1 MLFVI
6 LAAAIFLIFI
16 NSVFVATEISLVAS
30 RISRLEELAEGGSRT
45 AIRALEAR
53 KDLRKQ
59 LSGAQLGITLSSV
72 ILGIL
77 AEPSIGELI
86 RSLLENLG
94 LPSGVSETTSWIS
107 AIAIAAMF
115 QMMFGEIV
123 PKNIAIADPER
134 TLLRIMPIQRFF
146 VQIAKPVIW
155 LLDKIVAIAVRPLS
169 NKLQV
174 GNDSAVG
181 MTELL
186 AVIKASRD
194 EGLIESFEHELL
206 TSALDLGQ
214 RPVSSIVI
222 PRSEMITVDRKMN
235 LVEIEKI
242 VVASGHSRLPVIGN
256 TENDL
261 LGFLHVKDFLR
272 LPQQAQNEPVPLEM
286 IRRMLIVTPDLP
298 LDDLLLQMRRSRSH
312 VAGVKNTGG
321 EILGLVALEDVI
333 EELVGEIEDES
344 DLATNKNR

>member
-30 RISRLEELAEGGSRT
+30 RISRLEELSEGGSRT

-123 PKNIAIADPER
+123 PKNVAIADPER
-134 TLLRIMPIQRFF
+134 TLLRVMPIQRFF

-333 EELVGEIEDES
+333 EELVGDIEDES
-344 DLATNKNR
+344 DLATNKNG

>member
-1 MLFVI
+1 MRKFE
-6 LAAAIFLIFI
+6 IFCVT
-16 NSVFVATEISLVAS
+16 NVEISF
-30 RISRLEELAEGGSRT
+30 
-45 AIRALEAR
+45 
-53 KDLRKQ
+53 
-59 LSGAQLGITLSSV
+59 
-72 ILGIL
+72 
-77 AEPSIGELI
+77 
-86 RSLLENLG
+86 LENLG

-123 PKNIAIADPER
+123 PKNIAIADPVR
-134 TLLRIMPIQRFF
+134 TLRRIMPIQRFF

-344 DLATNKNR
+344 DLANK

>member
-6 LAAAIFLIFI
+6 LITAIFLILV

-45 AIRALEAR
+45 AKRALEAR

-59 LSGAQLGITLSSV
+59 LSGSQLGITLSSV

-77 AEPSIGELI
+77 AEPSVGELI

-94 LPSGVSETTSWIS
+94 APSGASETASWIA
-107 AIAIAAMF
+107 AIAIAAML

-134 TLLRIMPIQRFF
+134 TLLRVMPIQRFF
-146 VQIAKPVIW
+146 VQIAKPVIL

-174 GNDSAVG
+174 GNDSALG

-186 AVIKASRD
+186 AVIKASKD
-194 EGLIESFEHELL
+194 DGLIESFEHELL
-206 TSALDLGQ
+206 TSALDLGR
-214 RPVSSIVI
+214 RPVSSIMI
-222 PRSEMITVDRKMN
+222 NRSQMVTINRKMN
-235 LVEIEKI
+235 LSAIEE
-242 VVASGHSRLPVIGN
+242 VVVSSGHSRLPVVGN
-256 TENDL
+256 TESDL

-272 LPQQAQNEPVPLEM
+272 LPEQSHSEPVPLEM
-286 IRRMLIVTPDLP
+286 IRRMLIVPPDLL
-298 LDDLLLQMRRSRSH
+298 LDDLLLQMRRSHSH
-312 VAGVKNTGG
+312 LAGVKTSEGVL
-321 EILGLVALEDVI
+321 LGLVALEDVI

-344 DLATNKNR
+344 DFAKK

>member
-6 LAAAIFLIFI
+6 LVTAIFLILV

-45 AIRALEAR
+45 AKRALEAR

-59 LSGAQLGITLSSV
+59 LSGSQLGITLSSV

-77 AEPSIGELI
+77 AEPSVGELI
-86 RSLLENLG
+86 KSLLENLG
-94 LPSGVSETTSWIS
+94 APSGASETASWIA
-107 AIAIAAMF
+107 AIAIAAML

-134 TLLRIMPIQRFF
+134 TLLRVMPIQRFF
-146 VQIAKPVIW
+146 VQIAKPVIL

-169 NKLQV
+169 KKLQV
-174 GNDSAVG
+174 GNDSALG

-186 AVIKASRD
+186 AVIKASKD
-194 EGLIESFEHELL
+194 DGLIESFEHELL
-206 TSALDLGQ
+206 TSALDLGR
-214 RPVSSIVI
+214 RPVSSIMI
-222 PRSEMITVDRKMN
+222 NRSQMVTINRKMN
-235 LVEIEKI
+235 LSAIEE
-242 VVASGHSRLPVIGN
+242 VVVSSGHSRLPVVGN

-272 LPQQAQNEPVPLEM
+272 LPEQSHSEPVPLEM
-286 IRRMLIVTPDLP
+286 IRRMLIVPPDLL
-298 LDDLLLQMRRSRSH
+298 LDDLLLQMRRSHSH
-312 VAGVKNTGG
+312 LAGVKNSEGVL
-321 EILGLVALEDVI
+321 LGLVALEDVI

-344 DLATNKNR
+344 DFTKK

>member
-16 NSVFVATEISLVAS
+16 NSIFVATEISLVAS

-59 LSGAQLGITLSSV
+59 LSGSQLGITLSSV

-94 LPSGVSETTSWIS
+94 VPSGASETASWIS

-123 PKNIAIADPER
+123 PKNVAIADPER
-134 TLLRIMPIQRFF
+134 TLLRVMPIQRFF

-312 VAGVKNTGG
+312 VAGVKNTDG

-333 EELVGEIEDES
+333 EELVGDIEDES
-344 DLATNKNR
+344 DLATNKNG

>member
-6 LAAAIFLIFI
+6 LVTAIFLILV

-45 AIRALEAR
+45 AKRALEAR

-59 LSGAQLGITLSSV
+59 LSGSQLGITLSSV

-77 AEPSIGELI
+77 AEPSVGELI

-94 LPSGVSETTSWIS
+94 APSGASETASWIA

-134 TLLRIMPIQRFF
+134 TLLRVMPIQRFF
-146 VQIAKPVIW
+146 VQIAKPVIL

-169 NKLQV
+169 KKLQV
-174 GNDSAVG
+174 GNDSALG

-186 AVIKASRD
+186 AVIKASKD
-194 EGLIESFEHELL
+194 DGLIESFEHELL
-206 TSALDLGQ
+206 TSALDLGR
-214 RPVSSIVI
+214 RPVSSIMI
-222 PRSEMITVDRKMN
+222 NRSQMVTINRKMN
-235 LVEIEKI
+235 LSAIEE
-242 VVASGHSRLPVIGN
+242 VVVSSGHSRLPVVGN

-272 LPQQAQNEPVPLEM
+272 LPEQSHSEPVPLEM
-286 IRRMLIVTPDLP
+286 IRRMLIVPPDLL
-298 LDDLLLQMRRSRSH
+298 LDDLLLQMRRSHSH
-312 VAGVKNTGG
+312 LAGVKTSEGVL
-321 EILGLVALEDVI
+321 LGLVALEDVI

-344 DLATNKNR
+344 DFTKK

>member
-6 LAAAIFLIFI
+6 LAAAIFLIFV
-16 NSVFVATEISLVAS
+16 NSIFVATEISLVAS
-30 RISRLEELAEGGSRT
+30 RISRLEELVEGGSRT
-45 AIRALEAR
+45 AKRALEAR

-59 LSGAQLGITLSSV
+59 LSGSQLGITLSSV

-77 AEPSIGELI
+77 AEPSVGELI

-94 LPSGVSETTSWIS
+94 VPDGASQTASWIS
-107 AIAIAAMF
+107 AIAIAAML

-134 TLLRIMPIQRFF
+134 TLLRVMPIQRFF
-146 VQIAKPVIW
+146 VQSARPVIW

-174 GNDSAVG
+174 GNDSALG

-214 RPVSSIVI
+214 RPVSSIMI
-222 PRSEMITVDRKMN
+222 PRSEMVTVDRKMD
-235 LVEIEKI
+235 LASIEA
-242 VVASGHSRLPVIGN
+242 VVLASGHSRLPVVGN

-272 LPQQAQNEPVPLEM
+272 LPEQAQSEAVPLEM
-286 IRRMLIVTPDLP
+286 IRRMLIVPPDLL

-312 VAGVKNTGG
+312 VAGVKNGDG

-344 DLATNKNR
+344 DLANK

>member
-6 LAAAIFLIFI
+6 LVTAIFLILV

-45 AIRALEAR
+45 AKRALEAR

-59 LSGAQLGITLSSV
+59 LSGSQLGITLSSV

-77 AEPSIGELI
+77 AEPSVGELI

-94 LPSGVSETTSWIS
+94 APSGASETASWIA
-107 AIAIAAMF
+107 AIAIAAML

-134 TLLRIMPIQRFF
+134 TLLRVMPIQRFF
-146 VQIAKPVIW
+146 VQIAKPVIL

-169 NKLQV
+169 KKLQV
-174 GNDSAVG
+174 GNDSALG

-186 AVIKASRD
+186 AVIKASKD
-194 EGLIESFEHELL
+194 DGLIESFEHELL
-206 TSALDLGQ
+206 TSALDLGR
-214 RPVSSIVI
+214 RPVSSIMI
-222 PRSEMITVDRKMN
+222 NRSQMVTINRKMN
-235 LVEIEKI
+235 LSAIEE
-242 VVASGHSRLPVIGN
+242 VVVSSGHSRLPVVGN

-272 LPQQAQNEPVPLEM
+272 LPEQSHSEPVPLEM
-286 IRRMLIVTPDLP
+286 IRRMLIVPPDLL
-298 LDDLLLQMRRSRSH
+298 LDDLLLQMRRSHSH
-312 VAGVKNTGG
+312 LAGVKTSEGVL
-321 EILGLVALEDVI
+321 LGLVALEDVI

-344 DLATNKNR
+344 DFAKK

>member
-6 LAAAIFLIFI
+6 LVTAIFLILV

-45 AIRALEAR
+45 ATRALEAR

-59 LSGAQLGITLSSV
+59 LSGSQLGITLSSV

-77 AEPSIGELI
+77 AEPSVGELI

-94 LPSGVSETTSWIS
+94 APSGASETASWIA
-107 AIAIAAMF
+107 AIAIAAML

-134 TLLRIMPIQRFF
+134 TLLRVMPIQRFF
-146 VQIAKPVIW
+146 VQIAKPVIL

-169 NKLQV
+169 KKLQV
-174 GNDSAVG
+174 GNDSALG

-186 AVIKASRD
+186 AVIKASKD
-194 EGLIESFEHELL
+194 DGLIESFEHELL
-206 TSALDLGQ
+206 TSALDLGR
-214 RPVSSIVI
+214 RPVSSIMI
-222 PRSEMITVDRKMN
+222 NRSQMVTINRKMN
-235 LVEIEKI
+235 LSSIEE
-242 VVASGHSRLPVIGN
+242 VVVSSGHSRLPVVGN

-272 LPQQAQNEPVPLEM
+272 LPEQSHSEPVPLEM
-286 IRRMLIVTPDLP
+286 IRRMLIVPPDLL
-298 LDDLLLQMRRSRSH
+298 LDDLLLQMRRSHSH
-312 VAGVKNTGG
+312 LAGVKNSEGVL
-321 EILGLVALEDVI
+321 LGLVALEDVI

-344 DLATNKNR
+344 DFTKK

>member
-107 AIAIAAMF
+107 AIAVAAMF

-333 EELVGEIEDES
+333 EELVGDIEDES
-344 DLATNKNR
+344 DLATNKNG

>member
-6 LAAAIFLIFI
+6 LAAAIFLIFV
-16 NSVFVATEISLVAS
+16 NSIFVATEISLVAS
-30 RISRLEELAEGGSRT
+30 RISRLEELVEGGSKT
-45 AIRALEAR
+45 AKIALEAR

-59 LSGAQLGITLSSV
+59 LSGSQLGITLSSV

-77 AEPSIGELI
+77 AEPSVGELI

-94 LPSGVSETTSWIS
+94 APSGASKTASWIS
-107 AIAIAAMF
+107 AIAIAAML

-134 TLLRIMPIQRFF
+134 TLLRVMPIQRFF
-146 VQIAKPVIW
+146 VQIAIPVIW
-155 LLDKIVAIAVRPLS
+155 LLDKIVAFAVRPLS

-174 GNDSAVG
+174 GNDSALG

-186 AVIKASRD
+186 AVVKASKD

-214 RPVSSIVI
+214 RPVSSIMI
-222 PRSEMITVDRKMN
+222 PCSEMVTVDRKMD
-235 LVEIEKI
+235 LASIEE
-242 VVASGHSRLPVIGN
+242 VVLASGHSRLPVVGN
-256 TENDL
+256 SENDL

-272 LPQQAQNEPVPLEM
+272 LPEQSQSEPVPLEM
-286 IRRMLIVTPDLP
+286 IRRMLIVPPDLL

-312 VAGVKNTGG
+312 LAGVKNSEGVL
-321 EILGLVALEDVI
+321 LGLVALEDVI

-344 DLATNKNR
+344 DLATK

>member
-6 LAAAIFLIFI
+6 LVTAIFLILV

-45 AIRALEAR
+45 AKRALEAR

-59 LSGAQLGITLSSV
+59 LSGSQLGITLSSV

-77 AEPSIGELI
+77 AEPSVGELI
-86 RSLLENLG
+86 KSLLENLG
-94 LPSGVSETTSWIS
+94 APSGASETASWIA
-107 AIAIAAMF
+107 AIAIAAML

-134 TLLRIMPIQRFF
+134 TLLRVMPIQRVF
-146 VQIAKPVIW
+146 VQIAKPVIL

-169 NKLQV
+169 KKLQV
-174 GNDSAVG
+174 GNDSALG

-186 AVIKASRD
+186 AVIKASKD
-194 EGLIESFEHELL
+194 DGLIESFEHELL
-206 TSALDLGQ
+206 TSALDLGR
-214 RPVSSIVI
+214 RPVSSIMI
-222 PRSEMITVDRKMN
+222 NRSQMVTINRKMN
-235 LVEIEKI
+235 LSAIEE
-242 VVASGHSRLPVIGN
+242 VVVSSGHSRLPVVGN

-272 LPQQAQNEPVPLEM
+272 LPEQSHSEPVPLEM
-286 IRRMLIVTPDLP
+286 IRRMLIVPPDLL
-298 LDDLLLQMRRSRSH
+298 LDDLLLQMRRSHSH
-312 VAGVKNTGG
+312 LAGVKTSEGVL
-321 EILGLVALEDVI
+321 LGLVALEDVI

-344 DLATNKNR
+344 DFTKK

>member
-333 EELVGEIEDES
+333 EELVGDIEDES
-344 DLATNKNR
+344 DLATNKNG

>member
-1 MLFVI
+1 MLFVM
-6 LAAAIFLIFI
+6 LVTAIFLILV

-45 AIRALEAR
+45 AKRALEAR

-59 LSGAQLGITLSSV
+59 LSGSQLGITLSSV

-77 AEPSIGELI
+77 AEPSVGELI
-86 RSLLENLG
+86 KSLLENLG
-94 LPSGVSETTSWIS
+94 APSGASETASWIA
-107 AIAIAAMF
+107 AIAIAAML

-134 TLLRIMPIQRFF
+134 TLLRVMPIQRFF
-146 VQIAKPVIW
+146 VQIAKPVIL

-169 NKLQV
+169 NKLQI
-174 GNDSAVG
+174 GNDSALG

-186 AVIKASRD
+186 AVIKASKD
-194 EGLIESFEHELL
+194 DGLIESFEHELL
-206 TSALDLGQ
+206 TSALDLGR
-214 RPVSSIVI
+214 RPVSSIMI
-222 PRSEMITVDRKMN
+222 NRSQMVTINRKMN
-235 LVEIEKI
+235 LSAIEE
-242 VVASGHSRLPVIGN
+242 VVVSSGHSRLPVVGN

-272 LPQQAQNEPVPLEM
+272 LPEQSHSEPVPLEM
-286 IRRMLIVTPDLP
+286 IRRMLIVPPDLL
-298 LDDLLLQMRRSRSH
+298 LDDLLLQMRRSHSH
-312 VAGVKNTGG
+312 LAGVKTSEGVL
-321 EILGLVALEDVI
+321 LGLVALEDVI

-344 DLATNKNR
+344 DFTKK

>member
-6 LAAAIFLIFI
+6 LVTAIFLILV

-45 AIRALEAR
+45 AKRALEAR

-59 LSGAQLGITLSSV
+59 LSGSQLGITLSSV

-77 AEPSIGELI
+77 AEPSVGELI

-94 LPSGVSETTSWIS
+94 APSGASETASWIA
-107 AIAIAAMF
+107 AIAIAAML

-134 TLLRIMPIQRFF
+134 TLLRVMPIQRFF
-146 VQIAKPVIW
+146 VQIAKPVIL

-174 GNDSAVG
+174 GNDSALG

-186 AVIKASRD
+186 AVIKASKD
-194 EGLIESFEHELL
+194 DGLIESFEHELL
-206 TSALDLGQ
+206 TSALDLGR
-214 RPVSSIVI
+214 RPVSSIMI
-222 PRSEMITVDRKMN
+222 NRSQMVTINRKMN
-235 LVEIEKI
+235 LSSIEE
-242 VVASGHSRLPVIGN
+242 VVVSSGHSRLPVVGN

-272 LPQQAQNEPVPLEM
+272 LPEQSHSEPVPLEM
-286 IRRMLIVTPDLP
+286 IRRMLIVPPDLL
-298 LDDLLLQMRRSRSH
+298 LDDLLLQMRRSHSH
-312 VAGVKNTGG
+312 LAGVKNSEGVL
-321 EILGLVALEDVI
+321 LGLVALEDVI

-344 DLATNKNR
+344 DFTKK

>member
-6 LAAAIFLIFI
+6 LVTAIFLILV

-45 AIRALEAR
+45 AKRALEAR

-59 LSGAQLGITLSSV
+59 LSGSQLGITLSSV

-77 AEPSIGELI
+77 AEPSVGELI
-86 RSLLENLG
+86 KSLLENLG
-94 LPSGVSETTSWIS
+94 APSGASETASWIA
-107 AIAIAAMF
+107 AIAIAAML

-134 TLLRIMPIQRFF
+134 TLLRVMPIQRFF
-146 VQIAKPVIW
+146 VQIAKPVIL

-174 GNDSAVG
+174 GNDSALG

-186 AVIKASRD
+186 AVIKASKD
-194 EGLIESFEHELL
+194 DGLIESFEHELL
-206 TSALDLGQ
+206 TSALDLGR
-214 RPVSSIVI
+214 RPVSSIMI
-222 PRSEMITVDRKMN
+222 NRSQMVTINRKMN
-235 LVEIEKI
+235 LSAIEE
-242 VVASGHSRLPVIGN
+242 VVVSSGHSRLPVVGN

-272 LPQQAQNEPVPLEM
+272 LPEQSHSEPVPLEM
-286 IRRMLIVTPDLP
+286 IRRMLIVPPDLL
-298 LDDLLLQMRRSRSH
+298 LDDLLLQMRRSHSH
-312 VAGVKNTGG
+312 LAGVKNSEGVL
-321 EILGLVALEDVI
+321 LGLVALEDVI

-344 DLATNKNR
+344 DFTKK

>member
-1 MLFVI
+1 MLFVM

-174 GNDSAVG
+174 GNDSALG

-333 EELVGEIEDES
+333 EELVGDIEDES
-344 DLATNKNR
+344 DLATNKNG

>member
-6 LAAAIFLIFI
+6 LITAIFLILV

-45 AIRALEAR
+45 AKRALEAR

-59 LSGAQLGITLSSV
+59 LSGSQLGITLSSV

-77 AEPSIGELI
+77 AEPSVGELI

-94 LPSGVSETTSWIS
+94 APSGASETASWIA
-107 AIAIAAMF
+107 AIAIAAML

-134 TLLRIMPIQRFF
+134 TLLRVMPIQRFF
-146 VQIAKPVIW
+146 VQIAKPVIL

-169 NKLQV
+169 KKLQV
-174 GNDSAVG
+174 GNDSALG

-186 AVIKASRD
+186 AVIKASKD
-194 EGLIESFEHELL
+194 DGLIESFEHELL
-206 TSALDLGQ
+206 TSALDLGR
-214 RPVSSIVI
+214 RPVSSIMI
-222 PRSEMITVDRKMN
+222 NRSQMVTINRKMN
-235 LVEIEKI
+235 LSAIEE
-242 VVASGHSRLPVIGN
+242 VVVSSGHSRLPVVGN

-272 LPQQAQNEPVPLEM
+272 LPEQSHSEPVPLEM
-286 IRRMLIVTPDLP
+286 IRRMLIVPPDLL
-298 LDDLLLQMRRSRSH
+298 LDDLLLQMRRSHSH
-312 VAGVKNTGG
+312 LAGVKTSEGVL
-321 EILGLVALEDVI
+321 LGLVALEDVI

-344 DLATNKNR
+344 DFTKK

>member
-6 LAAAIFLIFI
+6 LVTAIFLILV

-45 AIRALEAR
+45 AKRALEAR

-59 LSGAQLGITLSSV
+59 LSGSQLGITLSSV

-77 AEPSIGELI
+77 AEPSVGELI

-94 LPSGVSETTSWIS
+94 APSGASETASWIA
-107 AIAIAAMF
+107 AIAIAAML

-134 TLLRIMPIQRFF
+134 TLLRVMPIQRFF
-146 VQIAKPVIW
+146 VQIAKPVIL

-174 GNDSAVG
+174 GNDSALG

-186 AVIKASRD
+186 AVIKASKD
-194 EGLIESFEHELL
+194 DGLIESFEHELL
-206 TSALDLGQ
+206 TSALDLGR
-214 RPVSSIVI
+214 RPVSSIMI
-222 PRSEMITVDRKMN
+222 NRSQMVTINRKMN
-235 LVEIEKI
+235 LSAIEE
-242 VVASGHSRLPVIGN
+242 VVVSSGHSRLPVVGN

-272 LPQQAQNEPVPLEM
+272 LPEQSHSEPVPLEM
-286 IRRMLIVTPDLP
+286 IRRMLIVPPDLL
-298 LDDLLLQMRRSRSH
+298 LDDLLLQMRRSHSH
-312 VAGVKNTGG
+312 LAGVKNSEGVL
-321 EILGLVALEDVI
+321 LGLVALEDVI

-344 DLATNKNR
+344 DFTKK

>member
-6 LAAAIFLIFI
+6 LITAIFLILV

-45 AIRALEAR
+45 AKRALEAR

-59 LSGAQLGITLSSV
+59 LSGSQLGITLSSV

-77 AEPSIGELI
+77 AEPSVGELI

-94 LPSGVSETTSWIS
+94 APSGASETASWIA
-107 AIAIAAMF
+107 AIAIAAML

-134 TLLRIMPIQRFF
+134 TLLRVMPIQRFF
-146 VQIAKPVIW
+146 VQIAKPVIL

-174 GNDSAVG
+174 GNDSALG

-186 AVIKASRD
+186 AVIKASKD
-194 EGLIESFEHELL
+194 DGLIESFEHELL
-206 TSALDLGQ
+206 TSALDLGR
-214 RPVSSIVI
+214 RPVSSIMI
-222 PRSEMITVDRKMN
+222 NRSQMVTINRKMN
-235 LVEIEKI
+235 LSAIEE
-242 VVASGHSRLPVIGN
+242 VVVSSGHSRLPVVGN

-272 LPQQAQNEPVPLEM
+272 LPEQSHSEPVPLEM
-286 IRRMLIVTPDLP
+286 IRRMLIVPPDLL
-298 LDDLLLQMRRSRSH
+298 LDDLLLQMRRSHSH
-312 VAGVKNTGG
+312 LAGVKTSEGVL
-321 EILGLVALEDVI
+321 LGLVALEDVI

-344 DLATNKNR
+344 DFAKK

>member
-1 MLFVI
+1 MLFVM
-6 LAAAIFLIFI
+6 LVTAIFLILV

-30 RISRLEELAEGGSRT
+30 RIPRLEELAEGGSRT
-45 AIRALEAR
+45 AKRALEAR

-59 LSGAQLGITLSSV
+59 LSGSQLGITLSSV

-77 AEPSIGELI
+77 AEPSVGELI

-94 LPSGVSETTSWIS
+94 APSGASETASWIA
-107 AIAIAAMF
+107 AIAIAAML

-134 TLLRIMPIQRFF
+134 TLLRVMPIQRFF
-146 VQIAKPVIW
+146 VQIAKPVIL

-174 GNDSAVG
+174 GNDSALG

-186 AVIKASRD
+186 AVIKASKD
-194 EGLIESFEHELL
+194 DGLIESFEHELL
-206 TSALDLGQ
+206 TSALDLGR
-214 RPVSSIVI
+214 RPVSSIMI
-222 PRSEMITVDRKMN
+222 NRSQMVTINRKMN
-235 LVEIEKI
+235 LSAIEE
-242 VVASGHSRLPVIGN
+242 VVVSSGHSRLPVVGN

-272 LPQQAQNEPVPLEM
+272 LPEQSHSEPVPLEM
-286 IRRMLIVTPDLP
+286 IRRMLIVPPDLL
-298 LDDLLLQMRRSRSH
+298 LDDLLLQMRRSHSH
-312 VAGVKNTGG
+312 LAGVKTSEGVL
-321 EILGLVALEDVI
+321 LGLVALEDVI

-344 DLATNKNR
+344 DFTKK

>member
-6 LAAAIFLIFI
+6 LVTAIFLILV

-45 AIRALEAR
+45 AKRALEAR

-59 LSGAQLGITLSSV
+59 LSGSQLGITLSSV

-77 AEPSIGELI
+77 AEPSVGELI

-94 LPSGVSETTSWIS
+94 APSGASETASWIA
-107 AIAIAAMF
+107 AIAIAAML

-134 TLLRIMPIQRFF
+134 TLLRVMPIQRFF
-146 VQIAKPVIW
+146 VQIAKPVIL

-169 NKLQV
+169 KKLQV
-174 GNDSAVG
+174 GNDSALG

-186 AVIKASRD
+186 AVIKASKD
-194 EGLIESFEHELL
+194 DGLIESFEHELL
-206 TSALDLGQ
+206 TSALDLGR
-214 RPVSSIVI
+214 RPVSSIMI
-222 PRSEMITVDRKMN
+222 NRSQMVTINRKMN
-235 LVEIEKI
+235 LSAIEE
-242 VVASGHSRLPVIGN
+242 VVVSSGHSRLPVVGN

-272 LPQQAQNEPVPLEM
+272 LPEQSHSEPVPLEM
-286 IRRMLIVTPDLP
+286 IRRMLIVPPDLL
-298 LDDLLLQMRRSRSH
+298 LDDLLLQMRRSHSH
-312 VAGVKNTGG
+312 LAGVKTSEGVL
-321 EILGLVALEDVI
+321 LGLVALEDVI

-344 DLATNKNR
+344 DFTKK

>member
-6 LAAAIFLIFI
+6 LVTAIFLILV

-45 AIRALEAR
+45 ATRALEAR

-59 LSGAQLGITLSSV
+59 LSGSQLGITLSSV

-77 AEPSIGELI
+77 AEPSVGELI

-94 LPSGVSETTSWIS
+94 APSGASETASWIA
-107 AIAIAAMF
+107 AIAIAAML

-134 TLLRIMPIQRFF
+134 TLLRVMPIQRFF
-146 VQIAKPVIW
+146 VQIAKPVIL

-169 NKLQV
+169 NKLQI
-174 GNDSAVG
+174 GNDSALG

-186 AVIKASRD
+186 AVIKASKD
-194 EGLIESFEHELL
+194 DGLIESFEHELL
-206 TSALDLGQ
+206 TSALDLGR
-214 RPVSSIVI
+214 RPVSSIMI
-222 PRSEMITVDRKMN
+222 NRSQMVTINRKMN
-235 LVEIEKI
+235 LSSIEE
-242 VVASGHSRLPVIGN
+242 VVVSSGHSRLPVVGN

-272 LPQQAQNEPVPLEM
+272 LPEQSHSEPVPLEM
-286 IRRMLIVTPDLP
+286 IRRMLIVPPDLL
-298 LDDLLLQMRRSRSH
+298 LDDLLLQMRRSHSH
-312 VAGVKNTGG
+312 LAGVKNSEGVL
-321 EILGLVALEDVI
+321 LGLVALEDVI

-344 DLATNKNR
+344 DFTKK

>member
-222 PRSEMITVDRKMN
+222 PRSEMVTVDRKMN

-286 IRRMLIVTPDLP
+286 IRRMLIVAPDLP

-333 EELVGEIEDES
+333 EELVGDIEDES
-344 DLATNKNR
+344 DLATNKNG

>member
-16 NSVFVATEISLVAS
+16 NSIFVATEISLVAS

-59 LSGAQLGITLSSV
+59 LSGSQLGITLSSV

-333 EELVGEIEDES
+333 EELVGDIEDES
-344 DLATNKNR
+344 DLATNKNG

>member
-1 MLFVI
+1 M

-333 EELVGEIEDES
+333 EELVGDIEDES
-344 DLATNKNR
+344 DLATNKNG

>member
-6 LAAAIFLIFI
+6 LVTAIFLILV

-45 AIRALEAR
+45 AKRALEAR

-59 LSGAQLGITLSSV
+59 LSGSQLGITLSSV

-77 AEPSIGELI
+77 AEPSVGELI
-86 RSLLENLG
+86 KSLLENLG
-94 LPSGVSETTSWIS
+94 APSGASETASWIA
-107 AIAIAAMF
+107 AIAIAAML

-134 TLLRIMPIQRFF
+134 TLLRVMPIQRFF
-146 VQIAKPVIW
+146 VQIAKPVIL

-174 GNDSAVG
+174 GNDSALG

-186 AVIKASRD
+186 AVIKASKD
-194 EGLIESFEHELL
+194 DGLIESFEHELL
-206 TSALDLGQ
+206 TSALDLGR
-214 RPVSSIVI
+214 RPVSSIMI
-222 PRSEMITVDRKMN
+222 NRSQMVTINRKMN
-235 LVEIEKI
+235 LSAIEE
-242 VVASGHSRLPVIGN
+242 VVVSSGHSRLPVVGN

-272 LPQQAQNEPVPLEM
+272 LPEQSHSEPVPLEM
-286 IRRMLIVTPDLP
+286 IRRMLIVPPDLL
-298 LDDLLLQMRRSRSH
+298 LDDLLLQMRRSHSH
-312 VAGVKNTGG
+312 LAGVKTSEGVL
-321 EILGLVALEDVI
+321 LGLVALEDVI

-344 DLATNKNR
+344 DFTKK

>member
-6 LAAAIFLIFI
+6 LVTAIFLILV

-45 AIRALEAR
+45 AKRALEAR

-59 LSGAQLGITLSSV
+59 LSGSQLGITLSSV

-77 AEPSIGELI
+77 AEPSVGELI

-94 LPSGVSETTSWIS
+94 APSGASETASWIA
-107 AIAIAAMF
+107 AIAIAAML

-134 TLLRIMPIQRFF
+134 TLLRVMPIQRFF
-146 VQIAKPVIW
+146 VQIAKPVIL

-169 NKLQV
+169 KKLQV
-174 GNDSAVG
+174 GNDSALG

-186 AVIKASRD
+186 AVIKASKD
-194 EGLIESFEHELL
+194 DGLIESFEHELL
-206 TSALDLGQ
+206 TSALDLGR
-214 RPVSSIVI
+214 RPVSSIMI
-222 PRSEMITVDRKMN
+222 NRSQMVTINRKMN
-235 LVEIEKI
+235 LSAIEE
-242 VVASGHSRLPVIGN
+242 VVVSSGHSRLPVVGN

-272 LPQQAQNEPVPLEM
+272 LPEQSHSEPVPLEM
-286 IRRMLIVTPDLP
+286 IRRMLIVPPDLL
-298 LDDLLLQMRRSRSH
+298 LDDLLLQMRRSHSH
-312 VAGVKNTGG
+312 LAGVKTSEGVL
-321 EILGLVALEDVI
+321 LGLVALEDVI
-333 EELVGEIEDES
+333 EELVGDIEDES
-344 DLATNKNR
+344 DFTKK

>member
-6 LAAAIFLIFI
+6 LVTAIFLILV

-45 AIRALEAR
+45 AKRALEAR

-59 LSGAQLGITLSSV
+59 LSGSQLGITLSSV

-77 AEPSIGELI
+77 AEPSVGELI

-94 LPSGVSETTSWIS
+94 APSGASETASWIA
-107 AIAIAAMF
+107 AIAIAAML

-123 PKNIAIADPER
+123 PKNIAIADPEK
-134 TLLRIMPIQRFF
+134 TLLRVMPIQRFF
-146 VQIAKPVIW
+146 VQIAKPVIL

-169 NKLQV
+169 KKLQV
-174 GNDSAVG
+174 GNDSALG

-186 AVIKASRD
+186 AVIKASKD
-194 EGLIESFEHELL
+194 DGLIESFEHELL
-206 TSALDLGQ
+206 TSALDLGR
-214 RPVSSIVI
+214 RPVSSIMI
-222 PRSEMITVDRKMN
+222 NRSQMVTINRKMN
-235 LVEIEKI
+235 LSAIEE
-242 VVASGHSRLPVIGN
+242 VVVSSGHSRLPVVGN

-272 LPQQAQNEPVPLEM
+272 LPEQSHSEPVPLEM
-286 IRRMLIVTPDLP
+286 IRRMLIVPPDLL
-298 LDDLLLQMRRSRSH
+298 LDDLLLQMRRSHSH
-312 VAGVKNTGG
+312 LAGVKTSEGVL
-321 EILGLVALEDVI
+321 LGLVALEDVI

-344 DLATNKNR
+344 DFTKK

>member
-6 LAAAIFLIFI
+6 LVTAIFLILV

-45 AIRALEAR
+45 ATRALEAR

-59 LSGAQLGITLSSV
+59 LSGSQLGITLSSV

-77 AEPSIGELI
+77 AEPSVGELI

-94 LPSGVSETTSWIS
+94 APSGASETASWIA
-107 AIAIAAMF
+107 AIAIAAML

-134 TLLRIMPIQRFF
+134 TLLRVMPIQRFF
-146 VQIAKPVIW
+146 VQIAKPVIL

-174 GNDSAVG
+174 GNDSALG

-186 AVIKASRD
+186 AVIKASKD
-194 EGLIESFEHELL
+194 DGLIESFEHELL
-206 TSALDLGQ
+206 TSALDLGR
-214 RPVSSIVI
+214 RPVSSIMI
-222 PRSEMITVDRKMN
+222 NRSQMVTINRKMN
-235 LVEIEKI
+235 LSSIEE
-242 VVASGHSRLPVIGN
+242 VVVSSGHSRLPVVGN

-272 LPQQAQNEPVPLEM
+272 LPEQSHSEPVPLEM
-286 IRRMLIVTPDLP
+286 IRRMLIVPPDLL
-298 LDDLLLQMRRSRSH
+298 LDDLLLQMRRSHSH
-312 VAGVKNTGG
+312 LAGVKNSEGVL
-321 EILGLVALEDVI
+321 LGLVALEDVI

-344 DLATNKNR
+344 DFTKK

>member
-6 LAAAIFLIFI
+6 LVTAIFLILV

-45 AIRALEAR
+45 AKRALEAR

-59 LSGAQLGITLSSV
+59 LSGSQLGITLSSV

-77 AEPSIGELI
+77 AEPSVGELI

-94 LPSGVSETTSWIS
+94 APSGASETASWIA
-107 AIAIAAMF
+107 AIAIAAML

-134 TLLRIMPIQRFF
+134 TLLRVMPIQRFF
-146 VQIAKPVIW
+146 VQIAKPVIL

-169 NKLQV
+169 KKLQV
-174 GNDSAVG
+174 GNDSALG

-194 EGLIESFEHELL
+194 DGLIESFEHELL
-206 TSALDLGQ
+206 TSALDLGR
-214 RPVSSIVI
+214 RPVSSIMI
-222 PRSEMITVDRKMN
+222 NRSQMVTINRKMN
-235 LVEIEKI
+235 LSAIEE
-242 VVASGHSRLPVIGN
+242 VVVSSGHSRLPVVGN

-272 LPQQAQNEPVPLEM
+272 LPEQSHSEPVPLEM
-286 IRRMLIVTPDLP
+286 IRRMLVVPPDLL
-298 LDDLLLQMRRSRSH
+298 LDDLLLQMRRSHSH
-312 VAGVKNTGG
+312 LAGVKTSEGVL
-321 EILGLVALEDVI
+321 LGLVALEDVI

-344 DLATNKNR
+344 DFTKK

>member
-6 LAAAIFLIFI
+6 LAAAIFLIFV

-30 RISRLEELAEGGSRT
+30 RISRLEELVEGGSRT
-45 AIRALEAR
+45 AKIALGAR

-59 LSGAQLGITLSSV
+59 LSGSQLGITLSSV

-77 AEPSIGELI
+77 AEPSVGELI

-94 LPSGVSETTSWIS
+94 APSGASETASWIS
-107 AIAIAAMF
+107 AIAIAAML

-134 TLLRIMPIQRFF
+134 TLLRVMPIQRFF
-146 VQIAKPVIW
+146 VQIAIPVIW
-155 LLDKIVAIAVRPLS
+155 LLDKIVAFAVRPLS

-174 GNDSAVG
+174 GNDSALG

-186 AVIKASRD
+186 AVVKASKD

-214 RPVSSIVI
+214 RPVSSIMI
-222 PRSEMITVDRKMN
+222 PCSEMVTVDRKMD
-235 LVEIEKI
+235 LASIEE
-242 VVASGHSRLPVIGN
+242 VVLASGHSRLPVVGN
-256 TENDL
+256 SENDL

-272 LPQQAQNEPVPLEM
+272 LPEQSQSEPVPLEM
-286 IRRMLIVTPDLP
+286 IRRMLIVPPDLL

-312 VAGVKNTGG
+312 LAGVKNFEGVL
-321 EILGLVALEDVI
+321 LGLVALEDVI

-344 DLATNKNR
+344 DLATK